1 MIAFT
6 PASRQELFNWL
17 QVAVAA
23 GPAEDERVPV
33 LPAPPPGAAAVPWV
47 AEHLAHLSCD
57 EPRASRLTGGQAA
70 ADAALARLDL
80 TGYARRRSQ
89 VLPMTARGASALSPY
104 VRHGLLTLPQLWAAA
119 GSAPPGDRKKYRD
132 ELLWQ
137 EYARHLYARL
147 GRDLGRSL
155 RTEPPVTAGPSTD
168 PWRRDMACMDATL
181 DELETD
187 GWLVNQTRMWL
198 ASQWT
203 VRGGRDWR
211 EGEDLLYRQLL
222 DGSRAAN
229 RLGWQWT
236 TGAGSA
242 KPYGFS
248 RWQVEKR
255 APELCRSCPLRHACP
270 VQDWPDAEAG
280 PRLEEPPGLGGGTTP
295 LAGPSRP
302 VVTGEPEAVWLTAES
317 LGESDP
323 ALTAH
328 PDVPAVFVFDE
339 PLLARLRLS
348 GIRLVFL
355 AQALAELD
363 VEVRLGDPVVEL
375 AGRRLAVTAA
385 PVPGFAARSAQLDVV
400 ALHPWPW
407 LRRPGSGSLRSYSA
421 WARKAA

>member
-1 MIAFT
+1 M
-6 PASRQELFNWL
+6 
-17 QVAVAA
+17 
-23 GPAEDERVPV
+23 
-33 LPAPPPGAAAVPWV
+33 LPAPPPGPAAVDWV
-47 AEHLAHLSCD
+47 ARHLGHLACD
-57 EPRASRLTGGQAA
+57 EPRASRLSGGQAA

-89 VLPMTARGASALSPY
+89 VLPLTARGASALSPY

-119 GSAPPGDRKKYRD
+119 GDAPPGDRTKYRD

-147 GRDLGRSL
+147 GPDLARSL
-155 RTEPPVTAGPSTD
+155 RTEPPVTSGSGD
-168 PWRRDMACMDATL
+168 DSPWRRDMACLDAVL
-181 DELETD
+181 DELDRD

-211 EGEDLLYRQLL
+211 EGEDLLYRHLL

-242 KPYGFS
+242 KPYAFS

-255 APELCRSCPLRHACP
+255 APELCRSCALRTRCP
-270 VQDWPDAEAG
+270 VQEWPEATPGPRVPEPAGLAGGPTDAG
-280 PRLEEPPGLGGGTTP
+280 PERPLLE
-295 LAGPSRP
+295 
-302 VVTGEPEAVWLTAES
+302 GEPDTVWLTAES
-317 LGESDP
+317 LGDGDP
-323 ALTAH
+323 ALAAS
-328 PDVPAVFVFDE
+328 PGLPAVFVFDE

-348 GIRLVFL
+348 GLRLVFL
-355 AQALAELD
+355 AQTLAELD
-363 VEVRLGDPVVEL
+363 VEVRLGDPVQEL
-375 AGRRLAVTAA
+375 AGRRLAVTFA
-385 PVPGFAARSAQLDVV
+385 PVPGFARRRAALDVA

-421 WARKAA
+421 WARRAA